1 MTCVIITQFIWI
13 NLSEVPL
20 VLKHELNNPNS
31 EIISVTLQTQIFFI
45 SITFFNFFLLFSRL
59 TEAAKFSCDEIKFHN
74 PRIV

>member
-45 SITFFNFFLLFSRL
+45 SRTFFLFFVAFFQADRGSQ
-59 TEAAKFSCDEIKFHN
+59 I
-74 PRIV
+74 